1 MTDSEEKLLTKAF
14 SIMNVLE
21 RAGLNPRLSGSL
33 MLSVI
38 GVKKPRDASDIDI
51 VVDKSVMESLSDYQ
65 AVSAYATFFLHILKD
80 LHNESNDCVYG
91 PEVIVKVKNEYGLS
105 FIVNDTKVDLIPSLE
120 TENEIVNGVKCAS
133 LFQLLLAKYRFS
145 KDDESPESKAKH
157 RNDIEYIMSN
167 NKFGFDVCDLY
178 KAYKK
183 WKHICD
189 EVDLNFDYI
198 NFDEI
203 KAL

>member
-1 MTDSEEKLLTKAF
+1 MTNSEEKLLTKAF
-14 SIMNVLE
+14 QIMNVLE

-38 GVKKPRDASDIDI
+38 GVKKPREASDIDI
-51 VVDKSVMESLSDYQ
+51 VVDKSVMESLSDGQ
-65 AVSAYATFFLHILKD
+65 SVSSYATFFAHVLKD

-91 PEVIVKVKNEYGLS
+91 PEVIVKVKNAYGLS
-105 FIVNDTKVDLIPSLE
+105 FIINETKVDLLPSFE

-133 LFQLLLAKYRFS
+133 LFQLLLAKYKFS
-145 KDDESPESKAKH
+145 RDDESQASKSKH
-157 RNDIEYIMSN
+157 RVDIEYIMSN
-167 NKFGFDVCDLY
+167 NEFGFDMCDLY
-178 KAYKK
+178 EAYKK